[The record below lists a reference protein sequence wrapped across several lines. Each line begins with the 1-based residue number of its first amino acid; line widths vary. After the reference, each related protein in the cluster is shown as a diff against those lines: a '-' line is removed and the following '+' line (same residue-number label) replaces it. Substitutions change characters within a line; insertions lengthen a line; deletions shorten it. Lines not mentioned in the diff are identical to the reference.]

1 LLSTGIQKGSVN
13 WQDQVWRLKEAFI
26 DTVFP
31 PVCASCGQVG
41 QLFCSACR
49 LEVQWIVE
57 PICFGCGRP
66 QAQPIDSCLNCRNS
80 PLPLER
86 NRAAVLYVDPV
97 RTVIHR
103 LKFDG
108 FFALAQ
114 PLAELMLEA
123 WPRWRHDFD
132 LIVPI
137 PLHPNRQRQRG
148 FNQSE
153 LLVRQL
159 CKRLGWVG
167 DQSAL
172 KRNRWTRPQI
182 GLSASER
189 RDNVDGAF
197 EANHA
202 VVSGKRILLVDD
214 VFTTGSTLA
223 SATRALLDAGAA
235 SVTGYCLAGTDDR
248 LEPDYSEK
256 NHGRIV
262 SE

>member
-1 LLSTGIQKGSVN
+1 MLSTGIQQGNVN
-13 WQDQVWRLKEAFI
+13 WRSQARRLTAALV

-41 QLFCSACR
+41 LLFCSTCR
-49 LEVQWIVE
+49 LEVRWIFE
-57 PICFGCGRP
+57 PVCAKCGRP
-66 QAQPIDSCLNCRNS
+66 QALPTGSCLNCRNS
-80 PLPLER
+80 SLPLEQS
-86 NRAAVLYVDPV
+86 RAAVLYVDPV

-153 LLVRQL
+153 LLVREL
-159 CKRLGWVG
+159 RKRLSWASH
-167 DQSAL
+167 QSAL

-182 GLSASER
+182 GLSAPER

-197 EANHA
+197 EANPA
-202 VVSGKRILLVDD
+202 VVNGKRVLLVDD
-214 VFTTGSTLA
+214 VFTTGSTLTSAA
-223 SATRALLDAGAA
+223 SALLDAGAA
-235 SVTGYCLAGTDDR
+235 TVTAYCLAAAGERIETGNK
-248 LEPDYSEK
+248 EK
-256 NHGRIV
+256 ESRKNRF
-262 SE
+262 